1 MKISLLMSLLKFPIA
16 WFTLSIVFL
25 APPTEFWCKQL
36 LQYAYMDD
44 VSWQN
49 YSLPANSIPEQE
61 GLNSGYCIM
70 KDLVGNQTTVSCQNG
85 YGYNKTTFTKTI
97 ISEWNLVCGN
107 QRLIELTQIS
117 LMIGILTGN
126 ILFGVLA
133 DRHGRKTILM
143 VCIFLQSLFGI
154 LSSWIPWYWGFIV
167 SRFLLAISNGGTMVT
182 SFVMCMEVVGGK
194 WRTIVPILYQIPFGL
209 GNSIMAGVAYF
220 VRDWRYFH
228 FTLSVL
234 SCLYISYI
242 WYIPESP
249 RWLIAVGR
257 KEEAIAILRKA
268 ALANRIDPRETESS
282 MTEIA
287 NTTKTNKKTT
297 KASLVTLFSTEK
309 LRKRSIILYINW
321 GIAGVTFYAFSQY
334 MGHVSTNIFLTV
346 STGGLIAFPGTI
358 LCIYLISRYGR
369 RYTISTA
376 YFVLAGCCL
385 GILFIPKGRFPYDW
399 PRVGLAALGIV
410 GKSVSVP
417 ALYLFT
423 GELYP
428 TTLRNAG
435 VGVSVMFS
443 RLGSM
448 VAPLIISL
456 EELSPFLPLLVLA
469 IASVAE
475 AILVLPL
482 PETKGIK
489 LPETIEDLDNA
500 KAEVKEE
507 NSAYRPVS
515 KD

>member
-36 LQYAYMDD
+36 LH
-44 VSWQN
+44 
-49 YSLPANSIPEQE
+49 
-61 GLNSGYCIM
+61 
-70 KDLVGNQTTVSCQNG
+70 QTTVSCQNG

-321 GIAGVTFYAFSQY
+321 
-334 MGHVSTNIFLTV
+334 
-346 STGGLIAFPGTI
+346 
-358 LCIYLISRYGR
+358 
-369 RYTISTA
+369 
-376 YFVLAGCCL
+376 
-385 GILFIPKGRFPYDW
+385 
-399 PRVGLAALGIV
+399 
-410 GKSVSVP
+410 
-417 ALYLFT
+417 
-423 GELYP
+423 
-428 TTLRNAG
+428 
-435 VGVSVMFS
+435 
-443 RLGSM
+443 
-448 VAPLIISL
+448 
-456 EELSPFLPLLVLA
+456 
-469 IASVAE
+469 
-475 AILVLPL
+475 
-482 PETKGIK
+482 
-489 LPETIEDLDNA
+489 
-500 KAEVKEE
+500 
-507 NSAYRPVS
+507 
-515 KD
+515 

>member
-117 LMIGILTGN
+117 LMIGILT
-126 ILFGVLA
+126 
-133 DRHGRKTILM
+133 
-143 VCIFLQSLFGI
+143 
-154 LSSWIPWYWGFIV
+154 
-167 SRFLLAISNGGTMVT
+167 AISNGGTMVT